1 MYDQYWTKFHSE
13 EHGGFDIVASWNYED
28 CPISHC
34 FDDSCHDI
42 KDLERQVNNGDLQ
55 WFILRV
61 QVFLNGAELGC
72 DYLGGCMYE
81 RVEDVLTDGT
91 YEDIRY
97 QAITEAEKWLTTVY
111 KERKLIEYTVNKLQE
126 GA

>member
-28 CPISHC
+28 CSISQC

-42 KDLERQVNNGDLQ
+42 ADLQ
-55 WFILRV
+55 RKVNDGTYYWFILRV

-81 RVEDVLTDGT
+81 NVEDVLTDGT

-97 QAITEAEKWLTTVY
+97 QAIKEANDWLTTAF
-111 KERKLIEYTVNKLQE
+111 KERKLIEYTVNKLAE